1 MSCREGRYNNLIGG
15 YTRRYSIALCMMTP
29 MRIDYVRLLNA
40 YQLTKQDV
48 KTNPC
53 KTTYDA
59 HIASLKELNAF
70 QIKNKIHKSK

>member
-15 YTRRYSIALCMMTP
+15 YTRRYSIAHCMLSP
-29 MRIDYVRLLNA
+29 MRLDYMGLMSA
-40 YQLTKQDV
+40 YQLTKKDV
-48 KTNPC
+48 KANPC

-59 HIASLKELNAF
+59 HIASLKALNDF